1 MNTLT
6 FSRKK
11 KEHSFATYAYSYR
24 ICLLESFIVCRLKNN
39 NKCQWANAAALR
51 ACYVML
57 QMNPPKE
64 SALLLLLL
72 FFSLSLKARVAM
84 RFTAD

>member
-1 MNTLT
+1 MQHTHTAIAFACWNLLLFVGLKTITNASVGKCGSLT
-6 FSRKK
+6 R
-11 KEHSFATYAYSYR
+11 
-24 ICLLESFIVCRLKNN
+24 
-39 NKCQWANAAALR
+39 
-51 ACYVML
+51 ML

-64 SALLLLLL
+64 SALLLF

>member
-1 MNTLT
+1 MQHTHTAIAFACWNLLLFVGLKTITNASGQMQQLT
-6 FSRKK
+6 R
-11 KEHSFATYAYSYR
+11 
-24 ICLLESFIVCRLKNN
+24 
-39 NKCQWANAAALR
+39 
-51 ACYVML
+51 ML

-64 SALLLLLL
+64 SALLLL

>member
-1 MNTLT
+1 MQHTRT
-6 FSRKK
+6 AIA
-11 KEHSFATYAYSYR
+11 FACWNLLLFVGLKTITNASGQMRQPYSH
-24 ICLLESFIVCRLKNN
+24 VT
-39 NKCQWANAAALR
+39 
-51 ACYVML
+51 VML

-64 SALLLLLL
+64 SALLLLLF